1 MKDLNELQAMNKYLP
16 RHIVVADPC
25 QSSIQMKDRKYAQDL
40 DKLSTYDQ
48 DDLHYGKY
56 PYIRNVRVEYNH
68 SYVEKLLKSSER
80 EVSRS
85 M

>member
-16 RHIVVADPC
+16 RHIVVLDPC

-48 DDLHYGKY
+48 DDLH
-56 PYIRNVRVEYNH
+56 
-68 SYVEKLLKSSER
+68 LL
-80 EVSRS
+80 VFV
-85 M
+85 